1 MVIHVIMYH
10 YIRNNEDYEYD
21 VYCRRKSEFKDQINF
36 FIKNY
41 HHCSLADKEETRYFL
56 QSKDESFLLTF
67 DDGYK
72 EHLDCARFLKEKG
85 VSGIFF
91 PSCNVFEKRLLD
103 VNLIHLILGN
113 RKLSIDKLLEDI
125 QLFIDK
131 NNIKIKSNIFKYFG
145 TSIKEYMKVVK
156 PKRYQDIKTSAI
168 KFLLQRDIAD
178 NTIRRKI
185 LDELFKKYYKESQ
198 EKYAKNFYLTIDDMY
213 EMKNLGSCFGG
224 HGISHK
230 HLDSLNK
237 NLQRIELEGSINKLL
252 DLKLIDKNETKK
264 ICYPYGAHNNDT
276 LEIMNNKKIDFGFT
290 VEENKAMLDSKHT
303 IHNLP
308 RWDTNNW
315 WNSILGKPEI
325 PAIISR

>member
-10 YIRNNEDYEYD
+10 YVRNNEDYEYD
-21 VYCRRKSEFKDQINF
+21 VYCRRKSEFKDQVKF
-36 FIKNY
+36 LIKNY
-41 HHCSLADKEETRYFL
+41 HHCSLADKKETRYFL

-72 EHLDCARFLKEKG
+72 EHLDCARFLKEQG
-85 VSGIFF
+85 VNGIFF
-91 PSCNVFEKRLLD
+91 PSYNIFQKRLLD

-131 NNIKIKSNIFKYFG
+131 YNIKIKSDIFKYFG
-145 TSIKEYMKVVK
+145 KSITEYMKVVK

-178 NTIRRKI
+178 HNIRRKI
-185 LDELFKKYYKESQ
+185 IDELFIKYYKDSQ
-198 EKYAKNFYLTIDDMY
+198 ENYAKNFYLTIDDMH
-213 EMKNLGSCFGG
+213 EIKNLGSCFGG

-237 NLQRIELEGSINKLL
+237 NLQKKEIEGSINKLL

-264 ICYPYGAHNNDT
+264 ICYPYGAHNKNT
-276 LEIMNNKKIDFGFT
+276 LEIMSNKKIDFGFT
-290 VEENKAMLDSKHT
+290 VEAKEAMLDAKHT
-303 IHNLP
+303 SHNLP